1 MPVVYLGLG
10 SNLGDR
16 EKNISLAMDS
26 LKQRDILILKQSTII
41 ETEPVGGPPQDKFL
55 NAVIMAE
62 TSLTPFE
69 LLKTIKDIEKDL
81 GRTQTIRNGPRTID
95 IDILLYQ
102 NVMINTSELAI
113 PHPRM
118 SQREFVMIPLKE
130 IAPRLAEEFVHAS
143 H

>member
-1 MPVVYLGLG
+1 MAVVYLGLG
-10 SNLGDR
+10 SNLGGR
-16 EKNISLAMDS
+16 ENNISLAMEQ
-26 LKQRDILILKQSTII
+26 LKRRDIHIRKQSTII

-55 NAVIMAE
+55 NAVVMAE
-62 TSLTPFE
+62 TSLTPFD
-69 LLKTIKDIEKDL
+69 LLKTIKDIETTL
-81 GRTQTIRNGPRTID
+81 GRTKTIRNGPRTID

-130 IAPRLAEEFVHAS
+130 IAPQLAEEFVHAS

>member
-16 EKNISLAMDS
+16 ERNISLAMDQ
-26 LKQRDILILKQSTII
+26 LKQRDIHILKQSTII

-69 LLKTIKDIEKDL
+69 LLKTIKDIETNL
-81 GRTQTIRNGPRTID
+81 GRTKTIRNGPRTID

-130 IAPRLAEEFVHAS
+130 IAPQLAEEFVHAS